1 MLGMSRTAKALEEH
15 QRQAALRAAADPAK
29 LARALR
35 VIRAAVVELN
45 LMTVADVSKAV
56 RK

>member
-1 MLGMSRTAKALEEH
+1 MSRTAKALEEH
-15 QRQAALRAAADPAK
+15 QRQAAIRSASDPAK

-45 LMTVADVSKAV
+45 LMTAAEVSKAV

>member
-1 MLGMSRTAKALEEH
+1 MLPMSRTAKALEEH

-45 LMTVADVSKAV
+45 LMTAAEVSKAV